1 MNVSEEST
9 YYVRFRHHAIKA
21 IYNQEWYFHIREIN
35 TILGYSRTNKLKT
48 LLSRRTKKII
58 EADKQSYAPYSC
70 LREHLMKSRNPVSK
84 ELIASLDSFCS
95 APQSVMPSAAV
106 RISMNEVYTLPG
118 WNYDLRMTWLFNE
131 LHYILEDLLSAAGI
145 STHIDQIYPNYSVL
159 SSEIIHHWNPD
170 YTEYSHLIT
179 HKNVKKLLKTR
190 QKHEIFAY
198 LEQIYPKL
206 CCKTQQK
213 LMK

>member
-1 MNVSEEST
+1 MNVSEDSM
-9 YYVRFRHHAIKA
+9 YHVKFRYHSIRA
-21 IYNQEWYFHIREIN
+21 IYKQEWHFNIKEIN

-48 LLSRRTKKII
+48 LLSKRIEII
-58 EADKQSYAPYSC
+58 EMENQSYAPYSC
-70 LREHLMKSRNPVSK
+70 LREHLMKSRNPISK
-84 ELIASLDSFCS
+84 ELITSLDSFCS
-95 APQSVMPSAAV
+95 APQFVMPSAAV

-118 WNYDLRMTWLFNE
+118 WNYDLRMTWLHNE

-145 STHIDQIYPNYSVL
+145 STFINQIYPNYSVL
-159 SSEIIHHWNPD
+159 PSEIIHHWNPD